1 MDIPLPKISVKGP
14 NTSASRRSHSH
25 PHLDLLLS
33 PSSSDSD
40 AAHHSFFYPIERNI
54 IMRASKAS
62 HHYTAPLL
70 LSAQMQIPHSIPF
83 RQENTPSFLRARV
96 QVIEKEERACGIM
109 HTSPKCSNAAQSYA
123 AAPQCAHEVAL
134 RGSEDTFCLI
144 FISRGCLEH
153 IRLSAHD
160 TCESTFATSHCL
172 CGMYSSNIH
181 FDTVS

>member
-54 IMRASKAS
+54 IMRASKAP

-83 RQENTPSFLRARV
+83 RQENTPFLRM
-96 QVIEKEERACGIM
+96 KESASDRERGERGERACGIM
-109 HTSPKCSNAAQSYA
+109 HTSPKCSGSAAQSCA
-123 AAPQCAHEVAL
+123 AAPRHAVQCAHEVAFL
-134 RGSEDTFCLI
+134 
-144 FISRGCLEH
+144 
-153 IRLSAHD
+153 
-160 TCESTFATSHCL
+160 
-172 CGMYSSNIH
+172 
-181 FDTVS
+181 VS